1 LSTILGWNMS
11 SRLFQNIREKQWLC
25 YYIRSRHISD
35 PDSGVFVIRAWLEKG
50 RFDFGVEKIYEEL
63 ESISKWD
70 ISKEE
75 FEKAI
80 GYNIWQLQMWIESS
94 DNMADFMWSQYLLY
108 WEIKT
113 LDEILEIYRNM
124 KLEDILEITDKFKK
138 ENLYQYWIE

>member
-25 YYIRSRHISD
+25 YYINARHMSD
-35 PDSGVFVIRAWLEKG
+35 SDSWVFIIRAWLEKG

-63 ESISKWD
+63 ESIAKWD

-80 GYNIWQLQMWIESS
+80 GYNIWQVQMWIESS

-124 KLEDILEITDKFKK
+124 KLEDVLEITNKFKK